1 MKRVELSDITLA
13 LDDLREWLN
22 GKTEFSSHDFI
33 RRFATVAEE
42 QYVRMLYECVEKGDN
57 HPFQTVH
64 MQIGRE
70 LGRLQER
77 CGIEA
82 GIKGMSINIFGNE
95 DEVQFWSFTG

>member
-1 MKRVELSDITLA
+1 MNKRLSDIPLA
-13 LDDLREWLN
+13 LDNLREWLN

-42 QYVRMLYECVEKGDN
+42 QYVRMLYDCVEKGDE

-70 LGRLQER
+70 LERLQAKL
-77 CGIEA
+77 GIE
-82 GIKGMSINIFGNE
+82 KTDRKMNTNIFGNE
-95 DEVQFWSFTG
+95 DEVQFWNFTG